1 MPCNLGLPLKFANI
15 IMAAVEKNQQRRIY
29 RVYLPYDLHAY
40 RNRKSDFPFERLTWI
55 TYEYHLNLKFY

>member
-1 MPCNLGLPLKFANI
+1 
-15 IMAAVEKNQQRRIY
+15 MAAVEKNQQRRIY

-55 TYEYHLNLKFY
+55 TYEYPLNLKFY